1 MSYFMFELRLRKTLS
16 PVSKISLSFIFCL
29 LSPITDVFRKI
40 RPKLESSSDNIFFQN
55 LPNKIF
61 YEVEKKKPE
70 RIYLEMILFFFLP
83 RTNNTPVVNPFSGDF
98 HAPK

>member
-40 RPKLESSSDNIFFQN
+40 RPKLESSSVNIFFQN

-61 YEVEKKKPE
+61 YEVEKKKNRE
-70 RIYLEMILFFFLP
+70 NLFGDDFIFFLP
-83 RTNNTPVVNPFSGDF
+83 RTNNTPVVNPFRGDF

>member
-16 PVSKISLSFIFCL
+16 PVSKITLSFIFSL

-40 RPKLESSSDNIFFQN
+40 RPKLESSSVNIFFQN

-61 YEVEKKKPE
+61 YEVEKKTRE
-70 RIYLEMILFFFLP
+70 NLFRDDFIFFLP
-83 RTNNTPVVNPFSGDF
+83 CTNNTPVVNPFSGDF